1 MSSATAVT
9 TSTPTTPLNRS
20 GPWLSLS
27 LLAAALAVLGN
38 VVALADP
45 DVYAGLTSS
54 FLPQALA
61 QDVADLAVVVP
72 VWLGAAWLAR
82 RGSLRARGVWLGVL
96 AFTAYSYV
104 IYTFSIPFGPLFL
117 LWLAVFGLTAY
128 ALGGGLVV
136 AGRGPAPV
144 APESR
149 RVTSVVGWAL
159 VVVAVLFAV
168 LWLSEDLPALVAG
181 ERPQSVVDLA
191 LPTNPVHILDL
202 AVFLPAALAT
212 GLLLRRR
219 RPLGMLLAPPML
231 TFLVLTGVPILA
243 TPVVQVLR
251 GEAPAWSGAVV
262 IGAMVVVLLV
272 LLAWL
277 LSSMTATMVVVAP
290 THRD

>member
-9 TSTPTTPLNRS
+9 TSTSTTPLNRS

-45 DVYAGLTSS
+45 DIYAGLTAS

-61 QDVADLAVVVP
+61 QDVADLVVVVP
-72 VWLGAAWLAR
+72 VWLAAAWLAR
-82 RGSLRARGVWLGVL
+82 RGSLRARGVWVGVL
-96 AFTAYSYV
+96 V
-104 IYTFSIPFGPLFL
+104 FL
-117 LWLAVFGLTAY
+117 LWLAVLGLAAY
-128 ALGGGLVV
+128 ALAGWLVG

-144 APESR
+144 APENH
-149 RVTSVVGWAL
+149 RVTTVVGWAL
-159 VVVAVLFAV
+159 VAVAVLFAV

-202 AVFLPAALAT
+202 ALLLPAALAT

-231 TFLVLTGVPILA
+231 TFFVLTGVPILL

-251 GEAPAWSGAVV
+251 GEAPDWSGAVA
-262 IGAMVVVLLV
+262 IGALVVVMLALLS
-272 LLAWL
+272 WL
-277 LSSMTATMVVVAP
+277 LSSMTAIMVVVTP
-290 THRD
+290 TRRD